1 MAQLNVMPCQINLH
15 WLRNTFKNVPV
26 KKAEA
31 ISLKYLS
38 PTLCSAEKFLTILKL
53 KDLPELELNTMSES
67 RKHELYT
74 GGDVNSIIF
83 WIAKNNMKI
92 SQ

>member
-1 MAQLNVMPCQINLH
+1 MKLIEIYFRKQANSELRKKLN
-15 WLRNTFKNVPV
+15 K
-26 KKAEA
+26 
-31 ISLKYLS
+31 
-38 PTLCSAEKFLTILKL
+38 KL
-53 KDLPELELNTMSES
+53 KDLPELELNTISES

>member
-1 MAQLNVMPCQINLH
+1 MAVRELVIRNCPHPVRDTLFQRHYMAQLNVMPCQINLH

-38 PTLCSAEKFLTILKL
+38 PALCSAEKFLKILKL
-53 KDLPELELNTMSES
+53 KDF
-67 RKHELYT
+67 Y
-74 GGDVNSIIF
+74 
-83 WIAKNNMKI
+83 
-92 SQ
+92 